1 MFWVFQMG
9 RNKIVDESAA
19 LDRAMRLFWHQGYA
33 NTSIKQL
40 LTEMDMLNGSFYHS
54 FKDKKTVFLK
64 SLQHYNEQVTSKRQ
78 AALAS
83 HDNFSLGIRALFA
96 EIFRTL
102 ASKNE
107 PNGCLIVNSME
118 DEVLRI
124 EELKEFLNESFDL
137 FIQFLTDRAQRS
149 IDMELTS
156 NDLPA
161 RQLAFIIAT
170 YIQGLFR
177 VSNINVN
184 IKQLKSQTD
193 DFLSA
198 LKL

>member
-1 MFWVFQMG
+1 FWVFQMG
-9 RNKIVDESAA
+9 RSKIVDESAA

-64 SLQHYNEQVTSKRQ
+64 SLQHYNEEVTSKRQ

-124 EELKEFLNESFDL
+124 EELKELLNESFDL

>member
-1 MFWVFQMG
+1 MG
-9 RNKIVDESAA
+9 RSKIIDESAA

-64 SLQHYNEQVTSKRQ
+64 SLQHYNEEVTSKRQ

-83 HDNFSLGIRALFA
+83 HDNFSLGIRALFT

-184 IKQLKSQTD
+184 IKQLKYQTD

>member
-1 MFWVFQMG
+1 MG
-9 RNKIVDESAA
+9 RSKIVDESAA

-64 SLQHYNEQVTSKRQ
+64 SLQHYNEEVTSKRQ

-124 EELKEFLNESFDL
+124 EELKELLNESFDL

-177 VSNINVN
+177 VSNININ

>member
-9 RNKIVDESAA
+9 RSKIVDESAA

-64 SLQHYNEQVTSKRQ
+64 SLQHYNEEVTSKRQ

-177 VSNINVN
+177 VSNININ

>member
-1 MFWVFQMG
+1 MG
-9 RNKIVDESAA
+9 RSKIVDESAA

-64 SLQHYNEQVTSKRQ
+64 SLQHYNEEVTSKRQ

-124 EELKEFLNESFDL
+124 EELKELLNESFDL

>member
-9 RNKIVDESAA
+9 RSKIVDESAA

-124 EELKEFLNESFDL
+124 EELKELLNESFDL

-177 VSNINVN
+177 VSNININ